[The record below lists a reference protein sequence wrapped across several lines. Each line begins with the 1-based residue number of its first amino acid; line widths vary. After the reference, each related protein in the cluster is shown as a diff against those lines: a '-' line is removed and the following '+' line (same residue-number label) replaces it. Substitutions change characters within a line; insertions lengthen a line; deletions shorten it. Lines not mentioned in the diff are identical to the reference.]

1 MATSTAPTSP
11 SLVRRISSAL
21 FPHPR
26 VRLGLTLGP
35 TLLWMIVIY
44 LISLGVLLATSFW
57 RLNELSSQVEHVWG
71 LQNYRDILHTSL
83 YRIVTVR
90 TLGLAAS
97 VTVFDVALA
106 FPVAYYAARMASP
119 RLRPLLLLL
128 VVMPL
133 WANYLVKVF
142 AWKTI
147 VAGDGPADALFR
159 AVGLNV
165 KLGTSAWS
173 VWLTLSYLWLPY
185 VVLPIY
191 AAFERIPSSY
201 LEASSDLGARSALT
215 FRRVVLP
222 LVLPG
227 VVAGSIFSFSLSLG
241 DYITPGLVGKN
252 IFLGNLIDSLVGT
265 AGNRPL
271 AAAIAVI
278 PMVIMAIY
286 LLIARAMGAFE
297 AL

>member
-1 MATSTAPTSP
+1 MATATSP
-11 SLVRRISSAL
+11 PSPGIVRRISSAL
-21 FPHPR
+21 FPRPR

-35 TLLWMIVIY
+35 TLLWMVVIY
-44 LISLGVLLATSFW
+44 LVSLGVLLATSFW
-57 RLNELSSQVEHVWG
+57 RLNELSGEVEHVWG
-71 LQNYRDILHTSL
+71 LQNYRDVIQTSL

-97 VTVFDVALA
+97 VTIFDIALA
-106 FPVAYYAARMASP
+106 FPLAYYAARIASP
-119 RLRPLLLLL
+119 KLRPVLLLMI
-128 VVMPL
+128 VMPL

-159 AVGLNV
+159 AIGLHV

-191 AAFERIPSSY
+191 AAFERVPSSY
-201 LEASSDLGARSALT
+201 LEASSDLGGRSWIT
-215 FRRVVLP
+215 FRRVVFP
-222 LVLPG
+222 LILPG

-241 DYITPGLVGKN
+241 DYITPGLVGKK

-265 AGNRPL
+265 AQNKPL

>member
-1 MATSTAPTSP
+1 MSATASETRRGF
-11 SLVRRISSAL
+11 VRRLSAGL

-35 TLLWMIVIY
+35 TLVWMVAIY
-44 LISLGVLLATSFW
+44 LVSLAVLLASSLW
-57 RLNELSSQVEHVWG
+57 RLNELSGQVEHVIG
-71 LQNYRDILHTSL
+71 LQNYRDILSTSL

-90 TLGLAAS
+90 TLGLAAG

-106 FPVAYYAARMASP
+106 FPLAYYAARIASP
-119 RLRPLLLLL
+119 RLRSILLLSIVL
-128 VVMPL
+128 PL

-159 AVGLNV
+159 ALGLHI

-191 AAFERIPSSY
+191 AAFERVPNSY
-201 LEASSDLGARSALT
+201 LEASSDLGGKSWIT
-215 FRRVVLP
+215 FRRVVFP

-227 VVAGSIFSFSLSLG
+227 VVAGSIFAFSLSLG

-252 IFLGNLIDSLVGT
+252 IFLGNLIDSL
-265 AGNRPL
+265 AGIAHNQPL

-278 PMVIMAIY
+278 PILIIAVY
-286 LLIARAMGAFE
+286 LLIARALGAFE

>member
-1 MATSTAPTSP
+1 
-11 SLVRRISSAL
+11 
-21 FPHPR
+21 

-57 RLNELSSQVEHVWG
+57 RLNELSGQVEHVWG
-71 LQNYRDILHTSL
+71 LQNYREIVQTSL
-83 YRIVTVR
+83 YRIVTQR
-90 TLGLAAS
+90 TLGLAAG
-97 VTVFDVALA
+97 VTVLDVTLA
-106 FPVAYYAARMASP
+106 FPLAYYAARIASP
-119 RLRPLLLLL
+119 RLRPVLLLL

-159 AVGLNV
+159 VLGLNV

-191 AAFERIPSSY
+191 AAFERLPSSY
-201 LEASSDLGARSALT
+201 LEASSDLGARSWLT

-252 IFLGNLIDSLVGT
+252 IFLGNLIDSL
-265 AGNRPL
+265 AGIAHNGPL
-271 AAAIAVI
+271 AAAIALI

-286 LLIARAMGAFE
+286 LIVARALGAFE